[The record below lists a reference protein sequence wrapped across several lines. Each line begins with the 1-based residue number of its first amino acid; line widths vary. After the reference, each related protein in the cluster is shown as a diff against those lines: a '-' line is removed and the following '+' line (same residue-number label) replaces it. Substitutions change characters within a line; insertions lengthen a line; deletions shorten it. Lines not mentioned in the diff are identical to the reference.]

1 MLDPQYVKTVFFIGT
16 AIYIVHMLAAVSL
29 QERRYSVKR
38 TAVVWVLAGIML
50 LLDIYLG
57 FALLPEQLILPV
69 PFILAYLYY
78 LITFICVSADGFW
91 KKCYL
96 WVSYACVFTIVW
108 STTIYLGYIFFP
120 DCAVPDLY
128 VVRVALYMVIYLPV
142 LLLYRKYGRPLIRE
156 VSGSRGKVWGMLC
169 WISALYL
176 IVFMLLLNRIRLD
189 EKIRSDTLTFFLV
202 IVCTFA
208 AVNILSI
215 SNIYYIRKEAKAELT
230 KQNIEYLT
238 SYIESVSRAEQE
250 TRRIRHDKRH
260 HDEQIV
266 RMARMGDNEGILR
279 FLGHEKDEIEISH
292 TWCPHVM
299 VNGILSSYAG
309 KAKEAGIEFTARA
322 DTPARTEIADTD
334 FVAILA
340 NLLENAFH
348 ACAESK
354 NSRSVRVNIKNV
366 GQKTVIAVSNPCD
379 VGLKLEN
386 GMPVDRGTG
395 IDSIVTSAA
404 RYHGELSYKVSG
416 NICTACVILNS
427 KI

>member
-1 MLDPQYVKTVFFIGT
+1 MLDLQYIKTAFFIGT

-29 QERRYSVKR
+29 QERRYSVKK
-38 TAVVWVLAGIML
+38 TVAVWALAGIVL

-57 FALLPEQLILPV
+57 FGLLPEPLILPV
-69 PFILAYLYY
+69 PFIFAYLYY

-96 WVSYACVFTIVW
+96 WVTYACVFSIVW
-108 STTIYLGYIFFP
+108 SITIFLSYMFFP
-120 DCAVPDLY
+120 DCAEPKLY
-128 VVRVALYMVIYLPV
+128 VVRAAFYMVIYLPV

-156 VSGSRGKVWGMLC
+156 VSGSRGKSWRMLC
-169 WISALYL
+169 WISVLYL

-189 EKIRSDTLTFFLV
+189 EGIRSDTLTFFLI

-215 SNIYYIRKEAKAELT
+215 SNIYYMRKEARAELA

-238 SYIESVSRAEQE
+238 SYIESVSKAEQE

-260 HDEQIV
+260 HDEQIAM
-266 RMARMGDNEGILR
+266 MARLGDTEGILR
-279 FLGHEKDEIEISH
+279 YLGREKDEIETPH
-292 TWCPHVM
+292 AWCPHVM

-322 DTPARTEIADTD
+322 DTPFRSEIADTD

-348 ACAESK
+348 ACIKTEVHG
-354 NSRSVRVNIKNV
+354 SVRVNIKDV
-366 GQKTVIAVSNPCD
+366 GKKTVIVVSNPCD
-379 VGLKLEN
+379 VGFKLEN
-386 GMPVDRGTG
+386 GMPVYRGTG
-395 IDSIVTSAA
+395 IDSIVTSAE
-404 RYHGELSYKVSG
+404 RYQGELSYKISG